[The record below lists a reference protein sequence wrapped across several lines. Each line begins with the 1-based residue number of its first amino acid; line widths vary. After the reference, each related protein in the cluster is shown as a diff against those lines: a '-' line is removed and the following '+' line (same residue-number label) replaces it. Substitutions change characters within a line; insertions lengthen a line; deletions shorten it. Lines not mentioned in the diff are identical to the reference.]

1 MDREELIGHVRTLRG
16 RGLAPKQI
24 ARALGLRPAAVAPL
38 IRAIAAE
45 DEANA
50 PEPEITGCWV
60 SPGWSDGLTIADG
73 CGWTDV
79 GSPDPG
85 PSGLVS
91 VLVARDEG
99 RGKFSVCGYLA
110 DVYCLGV
117 KDVTGPQVTDSRG
130 LLALSRR
137 FFSAYEGQPLEAP
150 AELARHLVFG
160 SVDYARSLGFEPA
173 PDFEKVADHL
183 GTWSEVSPIGFG
195 RDGKP
200 FFIQGP
206 RDNAAAIMKTLE
218 RSTGRDNFH
227 FLVSA

>member
-1 MDREELIGHVRTLRG
+1 MQREELIEHVRTLRG
-16 RGLAPKQI
+16 RGLATKQI

-60 SPGWSDGLTIADG
+60 SPGWSDGLTIADDR
-73 CGWTDV
+73 GWTDV
-79 GSPDPG
+79 GSPDSG

-91 VLVARDEG
+91 VLVARDQG
-99 RGKFSVCGYLA
+99 RGKFSVCGYLVDA
-110 DVYCLGV
+110 YCLGV

-150 AELARHLVFG
+150 VELARHLVFG
-160 SVDYARSLGFEPA
+160 SVEYARTLGFEPA
-173 PDFEKVADHL
+173 PDFENVADHL
-183 GTWSEVSPIGFG
+183 GSWSGPSSIGFG

-200 FFIQGP
+200 LFIQGP
-206 RDNAAAIMKTLE
+206 RDNAAAIINTLE
-218 RSTGRDNFH
+218 RSAGRDNFD